1 MEYKNRAKT
10 RKLKRIILSFL
21 TIMKFKWMSLSLWEK
36 IIGFWSLV
44 TFFSL
49 FLLWI
54 NASDESK
61 TGNAFSSL
69 AWSVWYIIL
78 ALIVINIV
86 VITSYKMKEKIK
98 LWSDFHFRDTNI
110 IISNGILVFILSL
123 HIFSFVKWLQEFSQV
138 IIFWKWIILSLTWA
152 ILILIWGVIMRKEKK
167 TEKYNICTNEL
178 DDEENE
184 KVNEKN
190 MTLPF

>member
-10 RKLKRIILSFL
+10 RKIKRFILSFI
-21 TIMKFKWMSLSLWEK
+21 TIMRFKWMSLSLWEK
-36 IIGFWSLV
+36 ITGFWSIV
-44 TFFSL
+44 TFLSL

-61 TGNAFSSL
+61 TWNAFSAL
-69 AWSVWYIIL
+69 AWSIGYIIVI
-78 ALIVINIV
+78 LIAINVI

-98 LWSDFHFRDTNI
+98 LGSDFHFRDTNI
-110 IISNGILVFILSL
+110 IICNGILIFLLSL
-123 HIFSFVKWLQEFSQV
+123 HIFSFVKGLQEFSQV

-152 ILILIWGVIMRKEKK
+152 ILIVIWGGIMRKEKR

-178 DDEENE
+178 DNEEDE